1 MRHGHRPVRLRAP
14 PADAICAVGDELH
27 PRRVPIVVHRSG
39 QLMTERV
46 GTRFSQDDRGAVLP
60 IVALSL
66 AVLMVMTAFSVDIGR
81 QMMRRREAQGSA
93 DVIALD
99 LARLVDGRTR
109 SAIEIDPTWDQTRRD
124 AAARNNF
131 PQSGVSADLSHWDE
145 ATQTFTSSN
154 SGEVPDA

>member
-14 PADAICAVGDELH
+14 PADAAGAVGDELH

-99 LARLVDGRTR
+99 LARLVDGR
-109 SAIEIDPTWDQTRRD
+109 SKYNIEHDAAWAQTRRD
-124 AAARNNF
+124 AAARNHF
-131 PQSGVSADLSHWDE
+131 PEPGVTAELGHWNE
-145 ATQTFTSSN
+145 AAQTFTPSN
-154 SGEVPDA
+154 

>member
-66 AVLMVMTAFSVDIGR
+66 AVLMVMTAFSGDVGR

-93 DVIALD
+93 DVMSRD
-99 LARLVDGRTR
+99 LARLVDGRTP
-109 SAIEIDPTWDQTRRD
+109 SAIKTAPTRAQPRRD
-124 AAARNNF
+124 AAARNN
-131 PQSGVSADLSHWDE
+131 PPASGLNAAL
-145 ATQTFTSSN
+145 
-154 SGEVPDA
+154 G